1 VTVLIHR
8 GAESEFDKLPVDMR
22 KRIVRAL
29 EEFHD
34 TGRGDVRHIRGA
46 LWALR
51 VGVYRI
57 TYGKNTDLLVVGVDH
72 RKSAYIPERVE
83 SLEKRIVR

>member
-1 VTVLIHR
+1 MTVLVHR
-8 GAESEFDKLPVDMR
+8 GAEREFDRLPPDVR

-34 TGRGDVRHIRGA
+34 TGRGDVRHIRGV

-57 TYGKNTDLLVVGVDH
+57 TYGKNTDILVVGVDH
-72 RKSAYIPERVE
+72 RKHAYIPERVE
-83 SLEKRIVR
+83 SLEKRLQV